1 MPKIANIIKGIRH
14 TEKGARIEKINQYV
28 LDVDI
33 NANKP
38 QIKDAVEE
46 LFKVDVK
53 DVTTQLQHGKKRRL
67 TGRLGRKAD
76 WKKAIVTL
84 ATGQKIEMK

>member
-1 MPKIANIIKGIRH
+1 MPNIASVIKGIRQ

-46 LFKVDVK
+46 LFKVSVSR
-53 DVTTQLQHGKKRRL
+53 VTVQLQHGKKRRL
-67 TGRLGRKAD
+67 TGRSGRKSD
-76 WKKAIVTL
+76 WKKAIVTV
-84 ATGQKIEMK
+84 APGQKIEMK